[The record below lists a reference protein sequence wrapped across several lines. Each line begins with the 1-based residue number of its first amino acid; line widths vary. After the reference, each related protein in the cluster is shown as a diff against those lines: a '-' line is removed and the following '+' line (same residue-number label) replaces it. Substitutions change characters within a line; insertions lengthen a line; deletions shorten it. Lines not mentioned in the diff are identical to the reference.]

1 MSGMLSLSTGVQL
14 GTIACSWTPR
24 STSTG
29 MLVEGSLPGAASGI
43 AWIAYTERKNV
54 GSAAS
59 AVHGRGEGVDHPA
72 DPDCAE
78 GVSARGG
85 GAGGGATF
93 EGYFCERDG
102 GHEEGGRAVP
112 GAGRVSWRGAARA
125 GGRTRSWCW
134 GWCSCST

>member
-1 MSGMLSLSTGVQL
+1 MSGMLSLSTGVRL

-85 GAGGGATF
+85 GGVHEAGVGA
-93 EGYFCERDG
+93 GV
-102 GHEEGGRAVP
+102 RAVHEVE
-112 GAGRVSWRGAARA
+112 AVDGAAVLRVLCA
-125 GGRTRSWCW
+125 VRVGARGSTGDARRRTRWSR
-134 GWCSCST
+134 GPL